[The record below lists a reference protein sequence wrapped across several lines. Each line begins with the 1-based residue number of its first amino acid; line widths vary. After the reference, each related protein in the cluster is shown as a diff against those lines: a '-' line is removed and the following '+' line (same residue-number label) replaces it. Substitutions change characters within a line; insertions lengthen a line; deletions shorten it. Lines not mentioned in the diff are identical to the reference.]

1 MNMGLGPMYVVLTG
15 VCVLWCVVVQVFQL
29 AASLDV
35 KVDNCALGQGAW
47 AEPSIQ
53 KPLCS
58 SDIHVYGLTQEDA

>member
-1 MNMGLGPMYVVLTG
+1 MGLVLMYG
-15 VCVLWCVVVQVFQL
+15 AHAWGGICGVVVQVFQL